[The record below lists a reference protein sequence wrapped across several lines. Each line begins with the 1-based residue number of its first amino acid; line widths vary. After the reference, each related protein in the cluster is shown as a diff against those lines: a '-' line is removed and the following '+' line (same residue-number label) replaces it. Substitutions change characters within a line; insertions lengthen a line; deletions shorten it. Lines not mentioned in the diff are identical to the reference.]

1 MVYEAKFPQSYNK
14 AMLDQGN
21 TLRLVGSK
29 GNQDSMT
36 FFLSTLPFLVIRGK
50 RFYSRPSSSN
60 SYMRSTEMRT
70 SIQYMVH
77 KVADF
82 FYTITETLPFLTM
95 AAAVDISGFK

>member
-29 GNQDSMT
+29 GNQDSIT

-50 RFYSRPSSSN
+50 RFYSRPSSSK
-60 SYMRSTEMRT
+60 YMRSTDMRT
-70 SIQYMVH
+70 SIQYKVH
-77 KVADF
+77 KVSDF
-82 FYTITETLPFLTM
+82 FYAVTEAWSRWLWQPQ
-95 AAAVDISGFK
+95 

>member
-60 SYMRSTEMRT
+60 SYRRSTDMRT
-70 SIQYMVH
+70 SIQYKVH
-77 KVADF
+77 KVSDF
-82 FYTITETLPFLTM
+82 FTQSLRLGPM
-95 AAAVDISGFK
+95 GSGSHNGYIRL

>member
-36 FFLSTLPFLVIRGK
+36 L
-50 RFYSRPSSSN
+50 FYRHFPS
-60 SYMRSTEMRT
+60 
-70 SIQYMVH
+70 
-77 KVADF
+77 
-82 FYTITETLPFLTM
+82 
-95 AAAVDISGFK
+95 